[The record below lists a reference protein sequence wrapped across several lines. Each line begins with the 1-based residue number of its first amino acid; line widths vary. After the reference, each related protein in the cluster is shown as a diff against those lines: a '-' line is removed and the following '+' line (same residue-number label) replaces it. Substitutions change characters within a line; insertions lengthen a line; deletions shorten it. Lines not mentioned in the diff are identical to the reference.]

1 MRGLFPGRFQP
12 FHRGH
17 RQFVEAVAEEV
28 AEVIVGVGSA
38 QASHA
43 GRNPFTAGER
53 VTMVHRALEDLDA
66 TTYAIPIVDLDRHA
80 LWPHHVQ
87 TLCPPFETVYSNN
100 PLVRRVCAENGYD
113 VGAVE
118 LFERERYRG
127 TDIREAMVAGDPW
140 RDRVPDPVEAVVDE
154 IDGVERLRAVVE
166 HDQHDVGGS
175 P

>member
-12 FHRGH
+12 FHSGH
-17 RQFVEAVAEEV
+17 RQFVESIAEEV
-28 AEVIVGVGSA
+28 EEVVVGVGSA

-53 VTMVHRALEDLDA
+53 VTMIHRALADLDT
-66 TTYAIPIVDLDRHA
+66 TTYAIPIVDLGRYA

-87 TLCPPFETVYSNN
+87 SLCPPFETVYSNN

-113 VGAVE
+113 VAEVR
-118 LFERERYRG
+118 LIDREVYRG
-127 TDIREAMVAGDPW
+127 TDIRRLMVADGPW
-140 RDRVPDPVEAVVDE
+140 RDRVPDPVVEVIEEV
-154 IDGVERLRAVVE
+154 DGVGRLRAVVE
-166 HDQHDVGGS
+166 HDQHDVDAS